1 MKFYACR
8 EIPKMNATQIGK
20 TKPILI
26 QIPQTKP
33 NIIKIP
39 QKPKNQFYQNSL
51 VLKKYQQQFRWSGGG
66 GRSYGWWKWLTCW
79 STTNFYL
86 YPCRLCLTLFF
97 FFFDNFDLKL
107 RRETTVGGG
116 GDELRRLRHGG
127 LRQRDSSDPRI
138 RERFQG

>member
-1 MKFYACR
+1 MVEVAHMLVDHKFLSL
-8 EIPKMNATQIGK
+8 P
-20 TKPILI
+20 L
-26 QIPQTKP
+26 QTLSHS
-33 NIIKIP
+33 
-39 QKPKNQFYQNSL
+39 F
-51 VLKKYQQQFRWSGGG
+51 
-66 GRSYGWWKWLTCW
+66 
-79 STTNFYL
+79 
-86 YPCRLCLTLFF
+86 FF